1 MTRSPLTYKIKHQD
15 KMKLTTKNRDPKN
28 YIEANAILHKIGNQ
42 KPYFSLTGRVVEKGR
57 ESHGGAIHDEILKAF
72 PELAD
77 IAALHLSDI
86 DGKPMHSFENGKYWA
101 GFTKWEEANSRHLS
115 NLWRISQDEA
125 AGLLY
130 DALNAQCQNIEVET
144 GDIILEET
152 LLKEFHDNQ
161 IPRWKGEADAAIKKH
176 KLTLVAD

>member
-42 KPYFSLTGRVVEKGR
+42 LPYFSLTGRVVEKGR

-86 DGKPMHSFENGKYWA
+86 DGKPMHSFENGRYWA
-101 GFTKWEEANSRHLS
+101 GFTKWEDGNSRILANH
-115 NLWRISQDEA
+115 WRISQDDA